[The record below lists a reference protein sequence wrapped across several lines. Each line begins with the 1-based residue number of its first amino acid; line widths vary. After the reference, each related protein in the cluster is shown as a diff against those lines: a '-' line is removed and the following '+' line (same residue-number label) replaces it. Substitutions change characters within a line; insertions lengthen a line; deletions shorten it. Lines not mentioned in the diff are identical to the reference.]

1 MKGEIKL
8 NIVNIVSGY
17 RIMLGMRQS
26 DMAKLLSISRQSYWS
41 KENGRTPFSDNE
53 KILFKNEIIKI
64 IPTIT
69 IDDIFFKNR
78 VGK

>member
-1 MKGEIKL
+1 M

-17 RIMLGMRQS
+17 RRMLGMRQS
-26 DMAKLLSISRQSYWS
+26 DMAKLFNISRQSYWS

-53 KILFKNEIIKI
+53 KIVFKNELMKI
-64 IPTIT
+64 IPNIT
-69 IDDIFFKNR
+69 IDDIFFRNK